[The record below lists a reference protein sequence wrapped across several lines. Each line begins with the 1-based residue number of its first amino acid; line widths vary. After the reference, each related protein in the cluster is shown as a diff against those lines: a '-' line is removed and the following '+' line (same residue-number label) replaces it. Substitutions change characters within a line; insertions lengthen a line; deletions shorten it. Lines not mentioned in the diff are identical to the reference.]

1 MTDNIAE
8 LLKQSDLTLE
18 QIRESLSIIRT
29 AIQTVQDTL
38 EKESK

>member
-1 MTDNIAE
+1 MSELSE

-18 QIRESLSIIRT
+18 QIQESLDIIRT